1 MNQELKNSLID
12 ISSKVRVAS
21 VLTEKIETVLDQLE
35 SDQPELELELETKQV
50 VADLSRQIKEI
61 QDSVDK
67 VIEKVC

>member
-1 MNQELKNSLID
+1 MNRELKNSLID

-21 VLTEKIETVLDQLE
+21 VLTEKIETVLDQFE

-67 VIEKVC
+67 VIEQVC